1 MKEEN
6 IQLINRIR
14 TLEEEYNAEVERLQ
28 SQLAAEKLSSRSAFS
43 YIQSKEEDSQDIQ
56 KLENQIELLFED
68 IEEKKDLLIRKDERI
83 EELEQT

>member
-43 YIQSKEEDSQDIQ
+43 YIQSKEEDSKDIQ

>member
-1 MKEEN
+1 LKEEN